1 MMIVVLQLA
10 VNADFLLYKTC
21 SCPLKNFYINIEVV
35 FMLAT
40 SFCFLLEVFLLHEKN
55 KINRLKTSTILI

>member
-10 VNADFLLYKTC
+10 VNADFMLYKTC
-21 SCPLKNFYINIEVV
+21 SCPLKIFYINIEVV
-35 FMLAT
+35 FMLTT
-40 SFCFLLEVFLLHEKN
+40 SCFLLEVFLLHEKN